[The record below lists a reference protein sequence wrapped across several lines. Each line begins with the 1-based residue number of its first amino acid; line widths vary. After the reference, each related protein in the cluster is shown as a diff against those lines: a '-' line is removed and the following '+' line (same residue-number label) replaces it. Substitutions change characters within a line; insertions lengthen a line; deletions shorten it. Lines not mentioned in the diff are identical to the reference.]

1 MHKLYFS
8 LSILIITALLAG
20 CAASAN
26 AQADQVKALNAIS
39 ESAAT
44 DPPEKSGPTDSAQ
57 SEAVRKDS
65 VASCPITVP
74 QNPPFVP
81 PSPYDS
87 MGFEGEFWYG
97 SDSLWTAV
105 RQNGVWAALPHN
117 PEGYTQKVF
126 WWRDGYVWTEEPE
139 PDLIVTGER
148 LDAPAPPLKASE
160 ATNASASD
168 IGSAMLVGIDL
179 PTLGCWKITGKYGD
193 AELSF
198 VVWVAP

>member
-26 AQADQVKALNAIS
+26 AQADQVKALKAIS

-44 DPPEKSGPTDSAQ
+44 DPPEKPAPTDSAQ
-57 SEAVRKDS
+57 SEALPKDS
-65 VASCPITVP
+65 AASCPITVP

-97 SDSLWTAV
+97 SD
-105 RQNGVWAALPHN
+105 AL
-117 PEGYTQKVF
+117 
-126 WWRDGYVWTEEPE
+126 
-139 PDLIVTGER
+139 
-148 LDAPAPPLKASE
+148 
-160 ATNASASD
+160 
-168 IGSAMLVGIDL
+168 
-179 PTLGCWKITGKYGD
+179 
-193 AELSF
+193 
-198 VVWVAP
+198 